1 MKYYKEKPH
10 IAIEY
15 IETRYIIR
23 KYWNFM
29 VPQKKKFFWEEN
41 LGGMVTLNP
50 RDYATIYLWKVLTW
64 DRNRQKLF

>member
-1 MKYYKEKPH
+1 MKYYKEKLH

-29 VPQKKKFFWEEN
+29 VPQKTPFERSERVFFIPMGKPIELEP
-41 LGGMVTLNP
+41 V
-50 RDYATIYLWKVLTW
+50 
-64 DRNRQKLF
+64 